1 MVGIPARSLCAWL
14 FTIVTVFWA
23 STAFGVE
30 LYIPPVQ
37 GEAGQTIEIPVMID
51 WVDNLAGMKLVMKYD
66 PHILTFKK
74 GARSKYTDS
83 LMHIINSKKPGLLV
97 IVMAGA
103 RGIKG
108 KDFPLLLLTFD
119 IKKGLKGNHN
129 TQIEIKEI
137 QLMSDKLKV
146 IKCKTRVAPI
156 TILPSPKPGRVSSY
170 HRSTVLILTSRGMG
184 M

>member
-14 FTIVTVFWA
+14 FTLVTVFWA

-30 LYIPPVQ
+30 LYLPPVQ
-37 GEAGQTIEIPVMID
+37 GKAGQTIEIPVMID
-51 WVDNLAGMKLVMKYD
+51 RVDNLAGMKLVMKYD

-74 GARSKYTDS
+74 GVRTKYTDS
-83 LMHIINSKKPGLLV
+83 LMHIINSKKPGLLI

-108 KDFPLLLLTFD
+108 KKIPILRLTFD
-119 IKKGLKGNHN
+119 IKKGLKGNH
-129 TQIEIKEI
+129 TQIEITEV

-156 TILPSPKPGRVSSY
+156 TILPSPKHGPVS
-170 HRSTVLILTSRGMG
+170 
-184 M
+184 